1 MKFESILQIILF
13 GSSIGLGAVIF
24 KKIPVL
30 RSLPDK
36 HFQDS
41 EKKQELILRLKT
53 GIKNRNPLK
62 GLSYE
67 MVLEKILTGI
77 SLISLKIGSRVSDYL
92 QELRQDI
99 KQRKLRE
106 SDHYWEEIKKST
118 KRNSKTK

>member
-30 RSLPDK
+30 RSLPDES
-36 HFQDS
+36 QYS

-67 MVLEKILTGI
+67 MLLEKILIGI
-77 SLISLKIGSRVSDYL
+77 RTISLKVGSNVSGSL
-92 QELRQDI
+92 QELRQSI
-99 KQRKLRE
+99 KQRRLRE
-106 SDHYWEEIKKST
+106 SDNYWEEIKKST